1 MSVLVLCPVG
11 NLDVA
16 EGEFVFACRSF
27 LLDVDG
33 DVSLLAGSVSYLSSA
48 ASEAV

>member
-1 MSVLVLCPVG
+1 MSILVLSPVG

-16 EGEFVFACRSF
+16 EGEFVFACRSL

-33 DVSLLAGSVSYLSSA
+33 DVRLLTGSVSY
-48 ASEAV
+48 